1 MHADTAA
8 WLRHLKLEKG
18 LSGHT
23 LDAYARDVGRYT
35 RFLEEVMGVRDA
47 GGVTLDHI
55 EAYLQ
60 ELAAMDLDPSSL
72 ARAISGIR
80 SYHSFLMGEGLT
92 AANPAELV
100 DLPKKAR
107 KLPEVLHVEEAVRL
121 VETADPST
129 TGGLRD
135 RALLETLYACG
146 LRVSEITGLE
156 PGQLFFEIGFIR
168 VFGKGS
174 KERLVPIGGPAMD
187 ALAGW
192 MRDGRPQWVK
202 DVKATRNRVFLNRR
216 GTPLSR
222 MSVWKIV
229 RDAARA
235 AGIAKPVYPHI
246 LRHSFA
252 THLLE
257 GGADLRAVQEM
268 LGHVSILTTEIYTH
282 VDRSFLH
289 QVHKQYHPR
298 G

>member
-1 MHADTAA
+1 MQADTAA

-23 LDAYARDVGRYT
+23 LDGYARDVGRYA
-35 RFLEEVMGVRDA
+35 RFLQDVMGVRDA

-72 ARAISGIR
+72 ARAISAIR
-80 SYHSFLMGEGLT
+80 SYHGFLTGEGIT

-107 KLPEVLHVEEAVRL
+107 KLPDVLHVDEVVRL
-121 VETADPST
+121 IETADPST
-129 TGGLRD
+129 PGGLRD

-146 LRVSEITGLE
+146 LRVSEVTGLE
-156 PGQLFFEIGFIR
+156 PGQLFVEIGFIR

-187 ALAGW
+187 ALARW
-192 MRDGRPQWVK
+192 MREGRPQWVR

-229 RDAARA
+229 RDAAVA
-235 AGIAKPVYPHI
+235 AGIEKKVYPHI

>member
-1 MHADTAA
+1 MQGETAA

-23 LDAYARDVGRYT
+23 LDGYARDVGRYT

-72 ARAISGIR
+72 ARAISAIR
-80 SYHSFLMGEGLT
+80 SYHGFLTGEGIT

-129 TGGLRD
+129 PGGLRD

-156 PGQLFFEIGFIR
+156 PGQLYFEIGFIR

-192 MRDGRPQWVK
+192 MREGRPQWVK

-229 RDAARA
+229 RDAAVA
-235 AGIAKPVYPHI
+235 AGIAKKVYPHI

>member
-1 MHADTAA
+1 MQADTAA

-23 LDAYARDVGRYT
+23 LDGYARDVGRYA
-35 RFLEEVMGVRDA
+35 RFLQDVMGIRDA

-72 ARAISGIR
+72 ARAISAIR
-80 SYHSFLMGEGLT
+80 SYHGFLTGEGIT

-107 KLPEVLHVEEAVRL
+107 KLPDVLHVDEVVRL
-121 VETADPST
+121 IETADPST
-129 TGGLRD
+129 PGGLRD

-146 LRVSEITGLE
+146 LRVSEVTGLE
-156 PGQLFFEIGFIR
+156 PGQLFLEIGFIR

-187 ALAGW
+187 ALARW
-192 MRDGRPQWVK
+192 MREGRPQWVR

-229 RDAARA
+229 RDAAVA
-235 AGIAKPVYPHI
+235 AGIAKKVYPHI

>member
-1 MHADTAA
+1 MQAETAA

-23 LDAYARDVGRYT
+23 LDGYARDVGRYT
-35 RFLEEVMGVRDA
+35 RFLEEVMGARDA

-60 ELAAMDLDPSSL
+60 ELAAMDLDPSTL

-80 SYHSFLMGEGLT
+80 SYHGFLTGEGIT

-129 TGGLRD
+129 PGGLRD

-156 PGQLFFEIGFIR
+156 PGQLYFEIGFIR

-192 MRDGRPQWVK
+192 MREGRPQWVK

-235 AGIAKPVYPHI
+235 AGIDKPVYPHI

-257 GGADLRAVQEM
+257 GGADLRAVQDM

-298 G
+298 A

>member
-1 MHADTAA
+1 MQADTAA

-23 LDAYARDVGRYT
+23 LDGYARDVGRYAG
-35 RFLEEVMGVRDA
+35 FLQDVMGIRDA

-72 ARAISGIR
+72 ARAISAIR
-80 SYHSFLMGEGLT
+80 SYHGFLTGEGIT

-107 KLPEVLHVEEAVRL
+107 KLPDVLHVDEVVRL
-121 VETADPST
+121 IETADPST
-129 TGGLRD
+129 PGGLRD

-146 LRVSEITGLE
+146 LRVSEVTGLE
-156 PGQLFFEIGFIR
+156 PGQLFLEIGFIR

-187 ALAGW
+187 ALARW
-192 MRDGRPQWVK
+192 MREGRPQWVR

-229 RDAARA
+229 RDAAVA
-235 AGIAKPVYPHI
+235 AGIAKKVYPHI